1 MTAPPHTGVVM
12 DTKTERKFD
21 LRTLERNF
29 AKGLISKD
37 EYKTY
42 LEKLADINDNADEFE
57 AEFVENVLDKED

>member
-1 MTAPPHTGVVM
+1 M

-29 AKGLISKD
+29 DKGLISKD
-37 EYKTY
+37 EYKAY
-42 LEKLADINDNADEFE
+42 LEKLADTDSNADAFE